1 MLSRST
7 RTEKTQRVRA
17 ITFLAETAGEE
28 IFFTD
33 LEAQLR
39 SSVKNVVLTVQ
50 AGQAVS
56 RLTLE
61 VRDNE

>member
-1 MLSRST
+1 MLSRSV
-7 RTEKTQRVRA
+7 RTEKTHRVRA

-39 SSVKNVVLTVQ
+39 SSVQNVVLTVQ
-50 AGQAVS
+50 AGKAVS

-61 VRDNE
+61 VRDDG